1 MSFSSFIAFGKVIP
15 GAKRWFRRVFYDD
28 WSVKLLALAI
38 TLVLWFVVT
47 GHEPQI
53 ERELTVEPR
62 IAGTPA
68 PGYEVS
74 EILATPP
81 KIRVQG
87 PASHL
92 SALQKAPTQTISIEG
107 RRETFDVPQTAIY
120 IPDPRV
126 DVRDTVSVHVE
137 IVPVGSAKPLS
148 RDTN

>member
-1 MSFSSFIAFGKVIP
+1 MSFSSFIAFGKTNP
-15 GAKRWFRRVFYDD
+15 RAKRWFRRAFYDD
-28 WSVKLLALAI
+28 WSLKLLAFAI

-47 GHEPQI
+47 GLEPQM

-62 IAGTPA
+62 IEGRPA
-68 PGYEVS
+68 PGYEVT
-74 EILATPP
+74 EILAKPN

-107 RRETFDVPQTAIY
+107 RRDTFDVPRVAIY
-120 IPDPRV
+120 IPDPKV
-126 DVRDTVSVHVE
+126 DVRDAVSVHVE
-137 IVPVGSAKPLS
+137 IVPVGSPKSKS